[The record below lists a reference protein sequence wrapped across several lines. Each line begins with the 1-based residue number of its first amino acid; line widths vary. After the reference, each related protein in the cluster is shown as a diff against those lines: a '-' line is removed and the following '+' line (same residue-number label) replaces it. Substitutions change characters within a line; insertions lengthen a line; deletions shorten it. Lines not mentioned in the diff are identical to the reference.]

1 MMDSCGSVSRQMSR
15 RLLRGLLVATLV
27 SGMPLAAVQAEES
40 PNAAASSSDGQAP
53 RAQVIADPATPSL
66 PPAAKANNSIFR
78 CVQSGVPTW
87 QQQPCQQG
95 DTPVTLDDSLTVVP
109 AADVVEETS
118 GEDPTAQ
125 RLAREKERALAARE
139 ESQRQ
144 YRIRSALDD
153 GYLVQGM
160 SEAQAISLLGK
171 PSDISETIADDTSC
185 RLLNWWEDVRVQFCN
200 DEAVSIT
207 ANQLD

>member
-1 MMDSCGSVSRQMSR
+1 MMDSCGGASRQTSRRYLSGLVLATLFSGMSLAAAHAEAVTNPAASVS
-15 RLLRGLLVATLV
+15 
-27 SGMPLAAVQAEES
+27 E
-40 PNAAASSSDGQAP
+40 GQVP
-53 RAQVIADPATPSL
+53 QAQVIADPATPSL
-66 PPAAKANNSIFR
+66 PPAAKAGNSIFR
-78 CVQSGVPTW
+78 CVQAGVPTW

-95 DTPVTLDDSLTVVP
+95 DTPITLEDSLTVVP
-109 AADVVEETS
+109 AADVKEDTAAT
-118 GEDPTAQ
+118 DPTAQ

-144 YRIRSALDD
+144 YRIRSAIDD

-160 SEAQAISLLGK
+160 SEAQAISLLGR

>member
-66 PPAAKANNSIFR
+66 PPAAKASNSIFR
-78 CVQSGVPTW
+78 CMQAG
-87 QQQPCQQG
+87 
-95 DTPVTLDDSLTVVP
+95 VP

>member
-1 MMDSCGSVSRQMSR
+1 M
-15 RLLRGLLVATLV
+15 
-27 SGMPLAAVQAEES
+27 
-40 PNAAASSSDGQAP
+40 
-53 RAQVIADPATPSL
+53 IADPATPSL
-66 PPAAKANNSIFR
+66 PPAAKASNSIFR
-78 CVQSGVPTW
+78 CMQAGVPTW

-95 DTPVTLDDSLTVVP
+95 DAPVTLDDSLTVVP

-118 GEDPTAQ
+118 GEDPAAQ

-207 ANQLD
+207 ANQRD